1 MKVPD
6 TTSVQ
11 EQVAA
16 FEAELSRAA
25 QPREAQAV
33 RDRYLGRKN
42 SVVAS
47 WMQLIGSA
55 PPAQKKELGRL
66 ANELRA
72 DARNRLCAFW
82 RVRRDG
88 FAHFVER
95 MCSRRDE
102 LAILESRRENVVQH
116 RVHERDIGAR
126 QRLQMNVCA
135 RRELDDLLVAQVDPV
150 ETAHGHGGAA
160 VSLGQI
166 LPTANDPDALH
177 APV

>member
-66 ANELRA
+66 ANELKQAIEARWTEYI
-72 DARNRLCAFW
+72 ARNT
-82 RVRRDG
+82 
-88 FAHFVER
+88 FAAR
-95 MCSRRDE
+95 PADD
-102 LAILESRRENVVQH
+102 A
-116 RVHERDIGAR
+116 GA
-126 QRLQMNVCA
+126 CFS
-135 RRELDDLLVAQVDPV
+135 
-150 ETAHGHGGAA
+150 G
-160 VSLGQI
+160 
-166 LPTANDPDALH
+166 
-177 APV
+177 